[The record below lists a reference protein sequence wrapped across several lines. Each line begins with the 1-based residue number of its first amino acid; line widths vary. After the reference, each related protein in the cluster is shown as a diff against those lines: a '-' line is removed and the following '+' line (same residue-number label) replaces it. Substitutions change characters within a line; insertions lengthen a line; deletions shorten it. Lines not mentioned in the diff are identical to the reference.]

1 VVAHVRG
8 DSGQDVSV
16 GRAEGR
22 HLSLRE
28 SEILCLIGQGLASKE
43 IAVRL
48 DLSPSTVA
56 AYRKRLCRKL
66 DLHSTAEL
74 ALHAARI
81 YGHAEQE

>member
-1 VVAHVRG
+1 MSGNTRGVR
-8 DSGQDVSV
+8 DS
-16 GRAEGR
+16 RAQTR
-22 HLSLRE
+22 RLSRRE
-28 SEILCLIGQGLASKE
+28 SEMLRLIGQGLASKE

-48 DLSPSTVA
+48 DLTPSTVA
-56 AYRKRLCRKL
+56 AYRKRLCKKL